1 MSAKRVSFKDSGPST
16 SSAGDIPPMSQET
29 ALKLLDVGATLFLLD
44 VPPRTEIGI
53 DVHSWNTGEKFMGI
67 KMIPPGIHFVYWR
80 QVSLICLLPNT
91 LTLSCGNK
99 FVNSFK
105 I

>member
-1 MSAKRVSFKDSGPST
+1 LDSGPM
-16 SSAGDIPPMSQET
+16 SSSSDNPNMSQET
-29 ALKLLDVGATLFLLD
+29 ALKLLDVGATLFLLN

-80 QVSLICLLPNT
+80 LV
-91 LTLSCGNK
+91 
-99 FVNSFK
+99 K
-105 I
+105 ILH

>member
-1 MSAKRVSFKDSGPST
+1 MDCGPST
-16 SSAGDIPPMSQET
+16 SGDNSSMPQET

-44 VPPRTEIGI
+44 VPPKTEIGI

-80 QVSLICLLPNT
+80 YINGLL
-91 LTLSCGNK
+91 S
-99 FVNSFK
+99 